1 MEFEVKSQDIKH
13 EIIKHIILSVA
24 PRSADTN
31 TERSKQAAQL
41 SPRAA
46 PPDLRRI
53 PRGVITAR
61 ASFDRF
67 RDKRCSESAF

>member
-1 MEFEVKSQDIKH
+1 MKSQDIKH
-13 EIIKHIILSVA
+13 EIIKRIIQPVA

-41 SPRAA
+41 SPMAA

-53 PRGVITAR
+53 P
-61 ASFDRF
+61 
-67 RDKRCSESAF
+67 